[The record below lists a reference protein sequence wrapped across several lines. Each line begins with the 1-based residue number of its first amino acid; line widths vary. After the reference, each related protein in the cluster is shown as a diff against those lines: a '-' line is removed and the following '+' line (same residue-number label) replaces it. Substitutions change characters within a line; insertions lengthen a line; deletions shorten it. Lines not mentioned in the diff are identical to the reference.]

1 MRAILFLLAAC
12 LLPPAW
18 AAPVQVDNV
27 RVWSAPDNTRVVFDL
42 SAAADHNEIML
53 NDPFRAVIDISDARL
68 KHKLDVTPDGS
79 DRFLQDIRTGIHGKD
94 LRVVLDLKKFAST
107 KIFQLPPNNRYGHRL
122 VVDLFDDSKDQD
134 AAAPQDVIDDGDSG
148 GKPRDIIIAVDAGH
162 GGEDPGA
169 IGPSGTMEKNVVLRM
184 AKDLAARINR
194 ARGMRAVLIRKG
206 DYYLGL
212 RERINKARE
221 ARADMFISLHAD
233 SFPTDPRVH
242 GSSVYVLSQRG
253 ASSEHARWLAKK
265 ENASDLIGG
274 VSLDNKDDV
283 LNSVLLDLSQTA
295 SLEASIDVAERV
307 LHGLDDVG
315 ELHKQKVESAAF
327 AVLKSPDIPSILV
340 ETAYISNPHEERNLR
355 SQQQRESIADAIFRG
370 VRNYFHD
377 RPPRGTLLA
386 ASDRTHVITRG
397 ETLSGIAEEYQ
408 VSLQSLRDSNSLDSD
423 MIHVGQILTIPS
435 GS

>member
-18 AAPVQVDNV
+18 AGPVQIENV

-42 SAAADHNEIML
+42 SAAADHNEVML
-53 NDPFRAVIDISDARL
+53 SDPFRAVIDISDARL
-68 KHKLDVTPDGS
+68 QGKLHVSPDS
-79 DRFLQDIRTGIHGKD
+79 NDRFLQDIRTGIHGKD
-94 LRVVLDLKKFAST
+94 LRVVLDLKKFAKT
-107 KIFQLPPNNRYGHRL
+107 KVFQLPPNKRYGHRL
-122 VVDLFDDSKDQD
+122 VVDLFDNKKDQD
-134 AAAPQDVIDDGDSG
+134 AAPQDVADDGNSG

-184 AKDLAARINR
+184 AKDLAARIDR
-194 ARGMRAVLIRKG
+194 ARGMHAVLIRKG

-212 RERINKARE
+212 RERIRKARE
-221 ARADMFISLHAD
+221 AKADMFISLHAD

-265 ENASDLIGG
+265 ENSSDLIGG
-274 VSLDNKDDV
+274 VSLDNKDNV

-295 SLEASIDVAERV
+295 SLEASIDVANRV
-307 LHGLDDVG
+307 LHSLDNVG
-315 ELHKQKVESAAF
+315 ELHKHKVESAAF

-355 SQQQRESIADAIFRG
+355 SRRQRKRIADAIFHG
-370 VRNYFHD
+370 VSGYFHE

-386 ASDRTHVITRG
+386 AGDRTHVITRG
-397 ETLSGIAEEYQ
+397 ETLSGIAEEYR
-408 VSLQSLRDSNSLDSD
+408 VSLQSLRDTNSLDSD
-423 MIHVGQILTIPS
+423 MIRVGQVLTIPS